1 MKAITLFQYYILSL
15 PVTKLFN
22 YEEETKDNVCI
33 VSFKK
38 QSTSIDVA
46 KELGKYLLDISKL
59 VIGGAVITIAL
70 QLNDD
75 KYGLLL
81 YSIILALTLAVIG
94 FIVLTYKKK

>member
-1 MKAITLFQYYILSL
+1 MKKRRKTTFVS
-15 PVTKLFN
+15 
-22 YEEETKDNVCI
+22 

-59 VIGGAVITIAL
+59 VIGGGVITTVL

-81 YSIILALTLAVIG
+81 YSVILALTLAVVG
-94 FIVLTYKKK
+94 FILLTYKKK

>member
-1 MKAITLFQYYILSL
+1 MKKRRKTTFVS
-15 PVTKLFN
+15 
-22 YEEETKDNVCI
+22 

-59 VIGGAVITIAL
+59 VIGGTVITIAL